1 MVMTIMMMRNGW
13 TSVSDQ
19 GSSWR
24 VMTRRLTH
32 SLGLPQLYPTNPS
45 LSLQLITNVPP
56 KTDHQLTIILRA
68 FITPTLIEGMT
79 SIVCTV
85 FAIWYLLPWCLVPWV
100 IIAMITIVMIVIA
113 MISIA
118 MIFPWYLLPTVWRFA
133 SPFLI
138 ISRHQPH
145 CTSSSST
152 SHDKQTQ
159 NHKIINTQKHKY
171 ILDIYA
177 FAKLHINH
185 ISLSSPTV
193 TWIHSANPLC
203 ERTSNFF
210 LNE

>member
-1 MVMTIMMMRNGW
+1 MMMVMTIMMMRNGW

-85 FAIWYLLPWCLVPWV
+85 FAI
-100 IIAMITIVMIVIA
+100 
-113 MISIA
+113 
-118 MIFPWYLLPTVWRFA
+118 
-133 SPFLI
+133 
-138 ISRHQPH
+138 
-145 CTSSSST
+145 
-152 SHDKQTQ
+152 
-159 NHKIINTQKHKY
+159 
-171 ILDIYA
+171 
-177 FAKLHINH
+177 
-185 ISLSSPTV
+185 
-193 TWIHSANPLC
+193 
-203 ERTSNFF
+203 
-210 LNE
+210 